1 MYENENRNNFVN
13 AVIAKGAQSAI
24 GFDGNVSCDDIEK
37 FSLEFFA
44 KYSDTVGSVS
54 ARALES
60 YENAIFTGNAT
71 YTNAFSPCFT
81 NKYIFLTEPS

>member
-1 MYENENRNNFVN
+1 MYENENSNNFVN

-24 GFDGNVSCDDIEK
+24 GFDGNVSCDDIEN

-60 YENAIFTGNAT
+60 YENAIVTGNAT
-71 YTNAFSPCFT
+71 YTNAFSPYFT
-81 NKYIFLTEPS
+81 NKYISLTEPC